1 MSERRLCGPV
11 NTVTLL
17 RLREQGQGPRRPT
30 HTLRFD
36 KMAEDRAAHYELEE
50 TACKLPASVRSTFLM
65 AFSPDCTKVASTHG
79 DHRIHVCEVST
90 GKLAH
95 TLEGHPRTPWCL
107 AFHPTSN
114 HILASGCLAGQVRV
128 WDLRGGSEVWT
139 SPQGTVIS
147 SLAFHPWEPLLAIAS
162 ANRVVLWHWRKGRA
176 LATCK
181 TASEREK
188 VRFVQF
194 SGGRS
199 LVTGI
204 TNLDPSSL
212 AGLSGAL
219 HLERPPLL
227 GPRLEA
233 PLAGGS
239 SQRRSILT
247 RLMSMYQHL
256 EGLEELSTYQQPGPS
271 IEPEEALQQAR
282 DYARDVTTYSTHLQ
296 RLRREG
302 RQRWR
307 EEGLL
312 DEEEEPL
319 PPSTN
324 PAPRL
329 SGGSS
334 PHSRHFWATFYR
346 LRSICSRLER
356 RMQQHQR
363 STGATSRARADS
375 GAERTGRPGRSGS
388 ATLSA
393 ATSTTVSSAS
403 SSAGTTSETA
413 GSEGGGPPGR
423 GGSGGNPSGQ
433 EVSLS
438 LVSLLTRL
446 QLSLQSLSSAALTT
460 AVAREQIHQ
469 VRMRITEIL
478 ERLANVSGYR
488 ARLTSLRDQIY
499 EAERMARR
507 GEDEGSPSQ
516 HWDLAYCLWLVE
528 MSLQLTRQMQR
539 ILAADYRLT
548 QLHLSASSTSSSP
561 ASPRTANAPNTTPR
575 RGSGASGPS
584 SPSRRLGGVFGPAS
598 LATLPESPPGG
609 VASTS
614 GIPASPARPRVDL
627 ECPPLRRRNPSF
639 RDLSDSS
646 DSSSFSES
654 SDDESFN
661 FIRFPRMGSGR
672 RWLRFTEDRLRE
684 DRLRAEE
691 RLTVP
696 EVHVSPPSSPPPR
709 PTRPVP
715 LERPRSP
722 PLPLILSY
730 GGSSRAAQL
739 AAEHPWG
746 GGATPTYVS
755 MLYEGG
761 FRPRLSVYETG
772 PNLTHRIQCWDM
784 TGPTLPDI
792 GDAKACVVAPRCKI
806 HNDASVALGG
816 GLLCALVPCG
826 LLGASLCVY
835 SLSPRSLG
843 QLLHTWNFGANA
855 ISVSLS
861 PLARYLVVG
870 FAATRGYFPHEREVV
885 AQIFKLSPT
894 DASSSS
900 SVSGLLQHVGNMS
913 QQGGSQ
919 PPISLNSVR
928 WLPRPGEGLIYGT
941 NRGSLC
947 ICRPLKPISKEGS
960 ASARNRSGPTRDAT
974 SPFVMLTDQVDRT
987 ARNTTIQVL
996 STASQTVLPQT
1007 QTTGTQTT
1015 LRGAGPFA
1023 DPGSNPGSSS
1033 VRPSNSSRFF
1043 MC

>member
-1 MSERRLCGPV
+1 SDTPGMNLPYCCVFGPEENVVRAAGPGHTEDSRMLCKGKVHLQDLGQVELSEKWGGRVEELVEELRKGECKAVLEPEVRELKENLMAKIENVARQLDGRFEEIDAMVKAGGEKREAEETELEGLKRKEGQMVCMQQCCPV

-271 IEPEEALQQAR
+271 LEPEEALQQAR

-302 RQRWR
+302 RQRWW

-363 STGATSRARADS
+363 STGATSRAGADL
-375 GAERTGRPGRSGS
+375 GADADGS
-388 ATLSA
+388 AGQVGQCDVVRRDLNHA
-393 ATSTTVSSAS
+393 CPVGRLMR
-403 SSAGTTSETA
+403 SSAGTTSEGA
-413 GSEGGGPPGR
+413 GGEGGGPPGR

-507 GEDEGSPSQ
+507 EDEGSPSQ
-516 HWDLAYCLWLVE
+516 HWDLAYCLWLV
-528 MSLQLTRQMQR
+528 
-539 ILAADYRLT
+539 
-548 QLHLSASSTSSSP
+548 
-561 ASPRTANAPNTTPR
+561 
-575 RGSGASGPS
+575 
-584 SPSRRLGGVFGPAS
+584 
-598 LATLPESPPGG
+598 
-609 VASTS
+609 
-614 GIPASPARPRVDL
+614 
-627 ECPPLRRRNPSF
+627 
-639 RDLSDSS
+639 
-646 DSSSFSES
+646 
-654 SDDESFN
+654 
-661 FIRFPRMGSGR
+661 
-672 RWLRFTEDRLRE
+672 
-684 DRLRAEE
+684 
-691 RLTVP
+691 
-696 EVHVSPPSSPPPR
+696 
-709 PTRPVP
+709 
-715 LERPRSP
+715 
-722 PLPLILSY
+722 
-730 GGSSRAAQL
+730 
-739 AAEHPWG
+739 
-746 GGATPTYVS
+746 
-755 MLYEGG
+755 
-761 FRPRLSVYETG
+761 
-772 PNLTHRIQCWDM
+772 
-784 TGPTLPDI
+784 
-792 GDAKACVVAPRCKI
+792 
-806 HNDASVALGG
+806 
-816 GLLCALVPCG
+816 
-826 LLGASLCVY
+826 
-835 SLSPRSLG
+835 
-843 QLLHTWNFGANA
+843 
-855 ISVSLS
+855 
-861 PLARYLVVG
+861 
-870 FAATRGYFPHEREVV
+870 
-885 AQIFKLSPT
+885 
-894 DASSSS
+894 
-900 SVSGLLQHVGNMS
+900 
-913 QQGGSQ
+913 
-919 PPISLNSVR
+919 
-928 WLPRPGEGLIYGT
+928 
-941 NRGSLC
+941 
-947 ICRPLKPISKEGS
+947 
-960 ASARNRSGPTRDAT
+960 
-974 SPFVMLTDQVDRT
+974 
-987 ARNTTIQVL
+987 
-996 STASQTVLPQT
+996 
-1007 QTTGTQTT
+1007 
-1015 LRGAGPFA
+1015 
-1023 DPGSNPGSSS
+1023 
-1033 VRPSNSSRFF
+1033 
-1043 MC
+1043 